1 MGELIGRIGT
11 GGGKITKKVFIMSM
25 IIYLVISDHS
35 YLLHSNERKHVDR
48 YPTLVRVI
56 DR

>member
-1 MGELIGRIGT
+1 MGALIGRIGT
-11 GGGKITKKVFIMSM
+11 GVGKIIKKVFIMTM
-25 IIYLVISDHS
+25 IIYLVTSDHS

-48 YPTLVRVI
+48 YSTHEQVI